1 MPKKLSEFRTV
12 VIGWIMP
19 VEERQAI
26 EDLLRTLGYRVDG
39 GGTNLEHKTSE
50 IYVLPKA
57 RSHRRKATTPKAPEV
72 TS

>member
-1 MPKKLSEFRTV
+1 MSKEIKQFRTV
-12 VIGWIMP
+12 EIGWIMP
-19 VEERQAI
+19 VEERRAV

-57 RSHRRKATTPKAPEV
+57 RSHKRKGAVPKAPEV
-72 TS
+72 VA